1 MKGLFSRRN
10 AWMLAAVL
18 VILGVGCAFGLS
30 RGQKAMTVNLPAM
43 QQSAERDSL
52 SVTAQA
58 TEDMP
63 ICKRHSGRKHGRIR
77 RDHRRERGV
86 VCNGCG

>member
-30 RGQKAMTVNLPAM
+30 RGQKTMLAKLPAM
-43 QQSAERDSL
+43 QQNAERDSL
-52 SVTAQA
+52 LTGF
-58 TEDMP
+58 T
-63 ICKRHSGRKHGRIR
+63 
-77 RDHRRERGV
+77 
-86 VCNGCG
+86 